1 MRNSEL
7 AALVAGLIVAV
18 LCMPLPLS
26 AADDTFSCLNR
37 FAGPKLAVRND
48 GAYSDY
54 IVDDYQ
60 AGIEVGLGRE
70 GVELASQA
78 DERLGTVRTLLDR
91 ADPDRLIV
99 LGDLGHAIG
108 DPGYTERDEIEALL
122 AAIRDRVPITLVKG
136 NHDGDVEALV
146 SDLGIEIEVTPT
158 HGTRLGDVGFVH
170 GHTWP
175 APDVLA
181 ADVVCVGHEHPEVR
195 LVDEVGGRR
204 LERVWRRGRLNPA
217 PFRDFH
223 GDPDLAVDGEL
234 VVFPAFNEL
243 SGGTWVNVPEQ
254 EFLAPFL
261 PEGLRRGEAYLL
273 DGTRLGPYRD
283 V

>member
-1 MRNSEL
+1 MAVEPITGEPAAVSDLPNGR
-7 AALVAGLIVAV
+7 ALVVA
-18 LCMPLPLS
+18 
-26 AADDTFSCLNR
+26 
-37 FAGPKLAVRND
+37 
-48 GAYSDY
+48 DY
-54 IVDDYQ
+54 H
-60 AGIEVGLGRE
+60 AGIEVGLRRD
-70 GVELASQA
+70 GVELASHA
-78 DERLGTVRTLLDR
+78 DERLAALTALLDR
-91 ADPDRLIV
+91 TQPDRLIV

-108 DPGYTERDEIEALL
+108 DPWYTERDEIEDLL
-122 AAIRDRVPITLVKG
+122 TAVRDRVPVTLVKG

-146 SDLGIEIEVTPT
+146 RDLGIEIEITPT
-158 HGTRLGDVGFVH
+158 HGARFGDLGVVH

-175 APDVLA
+175 APEVLA

-204 LERVWRRGRLNPA
+204 YERVWLRGVLDPA
-217 PFRDFH
+217 PFREFH
-223 GDPDLAVDGEL
+223 DDPELAIDGEL

-261 PEGLRRGEAYLL
+261 PDSLADGEAYLL